1 MLMLKSV
8 QIKLSKIKYRD
19 DSIGRDIRVEI
30 EVLGKFLRV
39 DKRIEAGTTTD
50 INREVGRFE
59 TDQELFQAEVL
70 ITVIEK
76 DLLFNDVSSTKGNI
90 KVNTTVAKLQ
100 QFVFEVQVKESRS
113 LLSRLFWG
121 KRTAIFEVT
130 LEAQIGEIERYTPDT
145 EDGWLVTQDE
155 QGVHVPLPAYILVRP
170 TSVKNGREYFI
181 PSEGTY
187 RDKLLSIPLK
197 DDNSSYLIS
206 NVKHESMVSAEYS
219 ISEKVFTLKGK
230 TYKAID
236 YPEAP
241 WKKGIYDIGIPDYPH
256 GSNNAYTEAVRQKVW
271 FPIDFENARYLHVG
285 ARSAGCMTI
294 TETTR
299 WMEIYNA
306 LIKARKGDLK
316 NVGTVEVID

>member
-8 QIKLSKIKYRD
+8 QIKLSKIKYRG
-19 DSIGRDIRVEI
+19 DSIGRDIRIEI

-130 LEAQIGEIERYTPDT
+130 LEAQIGEVEWCTSDT
-145 EDGWLVTQDE
+145 EDGWLVTHDKQE
-155 QGVHVPLPAYILVRP
+155 KPVSLPAYIMARP
-170 TSVKNGREYFI
+170 ISVKNGREYFI
-181 PSEGTY
+181 PLEGVN
-187 RDKLLSIPLK
+187 RGELLSAPLK
-197 DDNSSYLIS
+197 NDNSSYLIS
-206 NVKHESMVSAEYS
+206 DVKHEPAISAQYS
-219 ISEKVFTLKGK
+219 ISEKVFILNGK
-230 TYKAID
+230 RYKAD
-236 YPEAP
+236 DDSKNP
-241 WKKGIYDIGIPDYPH
+241 WQKGFYDIGIPDHPH
-256 GSNNAYTEAVRQKVW
+256 GGGLNYPEAGK
-271 FPIDFENARYLHVG
+271 
-285 ARSAGCMTI
+285 
-294 TETTR
+294 
-299 WMEIYNA
+299 
-306 LIKARKGDLK
+306 
-316 NVGTVEVID
+316 GTV

>member
-1 MLMLKSV
+1 MLVALEYMPVMGHGHLARPAS
-8 QIKLSKIKYRD
+8 
-19 DSIGRDIRVEI
+19 
-30 EVLGKFLRV
+30 
-39 DKRIEAGTTTD
+39 
-50 INREVGRFE
+50 
-59 TDQELFQAEVL
+59 QANHPL
-70 ITVIEK
+70 
-76 DLLFNDVSSTKGNI
+76 
-90 KVNTTVAKLQ
+90 
-100 QFVFEVQVKESRS
+100 
-113 LLSRLFWG
+113 
-121 KRTAIFEVT
+121 
-130 LEAQIGEIERYTPDT
+130 YTPDT

-256 GSNNAYTEAVRQKVW
+256 GSNNTYTEATRQKVW

-285 ARSAGCMTI
+285 ARSAGCMT
-294 TETTR
+294 
-299 WMEIYNA
+299 
-306 LIKARKGDLK
+306 
-316 NVGTVEVID
+316 

>member
-90 KVNTTVAKLQ
+90 KVNTTVAKPQ
-100 QFVFEVQVKESRS
+100 QFVFEVPVRESRS

-130 LEAQIGEIERYTPDT
+130 LETQMGEIERYTPDT
-145 EDGWLVTQDE
+145 EDSWLVAQDD
-155 QGVHVPLPAYILVRP
+155 QGVHVSLSAYIMVHP
-170 TSVKNGREYFI
+170 KSIKDSREYFI
-181 PSEGTY
+181 PSEGIY
-187 RDKLLSIPLK
+187 RDKLLSVPLK
-197 DDNSSYLIS
+197 DDNSSYLIA
-206 NVKHESMVSAEYS
+206 NIKHESMVNAQYS
-219 ISEKVFTLKGK
+219 ISEKVFTHNGK
-230 TYKAID
+230 KYKTID
-236 YPEAP
+236 
-241 WKKGIYDIGIPDYPH
+241 
-256 GSNNAYTEAVRQKVW
+256 
-271 FPIDFENARYLHVG
+271 
-285 ARSAGCMTI
+285 
-294 TETTR
+294 
-299 WMEIYNA
+299 
-306 LIKARKGDLK
+306 
-316 NVGTVEVID
+316 